1 MSTLLKF
8 VLQFT
13 VMTNGVDPVCSKE
26 HSDKLSAQFAVD
38 LATVFVV
45 QKMLLDYYKLS

>member
-26 HSDKLSAQFAVD
+26 QSDKLSAQYAVD
-38 LATVFVV
+38 LATDVGV
-45 QKMLLDYYKLS
+45 QKMLPDYYKLS